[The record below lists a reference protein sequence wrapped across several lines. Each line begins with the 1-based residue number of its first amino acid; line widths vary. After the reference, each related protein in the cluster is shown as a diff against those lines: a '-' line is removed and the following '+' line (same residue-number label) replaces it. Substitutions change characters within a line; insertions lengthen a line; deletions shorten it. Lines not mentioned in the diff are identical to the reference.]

1 VKRRDFI
8 TLIGGAAAAWPL
20 AARAQQRPAMPVV
33 GFLNAVSPGG
43 FADRIDAVRQGLKE
57 TGYVEGESV
66 AIEYRWAENQLDRLP
81 ALAAD
86 LVRKRVAVI
95 VATGGTAPA
104 IAAKAATS
112 TIPIVFTVPED
123 PVQLGLVASLSQ
135 PGGNLTGVNLF
146 VGELVPKRLELL
158 RELVPAM
165 TRVAVFVNPAN
176 PARAELH
183 VREVESAGRAM
194 GLRIQ
199 IFNTGTVR
207 EINAAFATLAR
218 ERPNA
223 LFVSPDPYFV
233 VRRVQIATLAAHHA
247 IPTSFST
254 REPVEAGGLISYGTK
269 ILDAYRQ
276 TGLYAGRVL
285 KGAKPADLPV
295 VQSSKF
301 ELVIN
306 AQTALMLGLTM
317 PASLLTVADE
327 VID

>member
-1 VKRRDFI
+1 
-8 TLIGGAAAAWPL
+8 
-20 AARAQQRPAMPVV
+20 
-33 GFLNAVSPGG
+33 
-43 FADRIDAVRQGLKE
+43 
-57 TGYVEGESV
+57 
-66 AIEYRWAENQLDRLP
+66 
-81 ALAAD
+81 
-86 LVRKRVAVI
+86 
-95 VATGGTAPA
+95 
-104 IAAKAATS
+104 
-112 TIPIVFTVPED
+112 
-123 PVQLGLVASLSQ
+123 
-135 PGGNLTGVNLF
+135 
-146 VGELVPKRLELL
+146 
-158 RELVPAM
+158 
-165 TRVAVFVNPAN
+165 
-176 PARAELH
+176 

-199 IFNTGTVR
+199 IFSTGTVR

-218 ERPNA
+218 ERPDA

-254 REPVEAGGLISYGTK
+254 RDPVEAGGLISYGTK

-276 TGLYAGRVL
+276 TGLYAGRIL

-317 PASLLTVADE
+317 PASARPYHACVATYRRRRGDGVKRRTVITLLGGAAGGFHRGLRP
-327 VID
+327 